1 MLNIDVNPPVVYH
14 GNHVKR
20 EIAIAAIVGAATLVS
35 ACAAQADRR
44 QPPANAPQV
53 SPDEALTAARK
64 AWLKPDLAGL
74 ELAARQVGREHPL
87 ADYPPFWRLSL
98 KLRAP
103 ANGAQ
108 AGELDAEVLK
118 MLARQ
123 EGSVIGEGLRREWL
137 LNLGRRGE
145 WQQFEAQLARYPRRD
160 DVQINCMAWTAPAPR
175 TPPST
180 AELDQVLMAPRDLP
194 DTCNQLLEQVIRQGK
209 LGNDPARRRL
219 LRALEWGYTNTIR
232 PAADLLGIEP
242 AMLQAALA
250 KPPAESAFTGRREV
264 ALIAMSQ
271 LARNDPS
278 AAAKRLEAGIPVLR
292 EDDTLFLWSQVAAGG
307 MRRMA
312 PESLRW
318 AQRSIQAPVS
328 DDTLVWM
335 ARAALRAQHWP
346 TVAALIDR
354 MSETGQRD
362 SAWVYWRARA
372 LRAEGRLADA
382 DWLLKRIADGFD
394 FYGQLA
400 AEDLGRLISLPT
412 RAAAPSEAEI
422 AAASRNAGFRRAL
435 KFYELG
441 FRVEGNREWN
451 HQLVTMNDRQL
462 LAAAAWAC
470 SLNVLDRCVNT
481 AERTQR
487 EHDFHLRFVTPFRDQ
502 VQFASGERGIDPA
515 WVYGLIRQESRFI
528 MDARSSAGAQGLMQ
542 IMPNT
547 AKWIARK
554 LEVRD
559 FRMEQ
564 LSDMPTNI
572 RFGTFYLK
580 SVLDDLDGSPV
591 LASAGYNAGP
601 GRPRTWRASLNGP
614 VEGAIFAEIIPFHET
629 RDYVKKVLSNATY
642 YATLFTGQPQSLRSW
657 LGQIGPQPAGS
668 TELP

>member
-1 MLNIDVNPPVVYH
+1 MPVTEAR
-14 GNHVKR
+14 VKH
-20 EIAIAAIVGAATLVS
+20 EIAIAAIVGATMLVS

-44 QPPANAPQV
+44 QQPASAPQM
-53 SPDEALTAARK
+53 SADEALIAARN
-64 AWLKPDLAGL
+64 AFVKPDLQRLDTVAGW
-74 ELAARQVGREHPL
+74 VGRDHPL
-87 ADYPPFWRLSL
+87 ADYPPYWRLH
-98 KLRAP
+98 LRLRSPMNA
-103 ANGAQ
+103 AQ
-108 AGELDAEVLK
+108 AAELDAAVVK
-118 MLARQ
+118 MLGRQ
-123 EGSVIGEGLRREWL
+123 EGTVIGEALRREWL
-137 LNLGRRGE
+137 INLGRRGE

-160 DVQINCMAWTAPAPR
+160 DAQINCLAWGAPSPKPA
-175 TPPST
+175 PST
-180 AELDQVLMAPRDLP
+180 AELEKVLMAPRDLP
-194 DTCNQLLEQVIRQGK
+194 DSCNQLLEQLIKQGR
-209 LGNDPARRRL
+209 LGKEAAHRRL
-219 LRALEWGYTNTIR
+219 LRALEWGYPNTIR
-232 PAADLLGIEP
+232 PAADLIGIDP
-242 AMLQAALA
+242 AQLQAALA

-264 ALIAMSQ
+264 ALIALSQ
-271 LARNDPS
+271 LARSDPP
-278 AAAKRLEAGIPVLR
+278 AAARKLDAGVAVLR
-292 EDDTLFLWSQVAAGG
+292 DEDKLFLWSQVAAGG

-328 DDTLVWM
+328 DDTLNWM
-335 ARAALRAQHWP
+335 TRAALRAQHWP
-346 TVAALIDR
+346 TVGALIDR
-354 MSETGQRD
+354 MSDEGRRD
-362 SAWVYWRARA
+362 PAWVYWRARA
-372 LRAEGRLADA
+372 LKAEGRLADA
-382 DWLLKRIADGFD
+382 DWLLKRIADGFH

-400 AEDLGRLISLPT
+400 AEDLGRLTSLPP
-412 RAAAPSEAEI
+412 RAALPGEAEI
-422 AAASRNAGFRRAL
+422 AAHSRNAGFRRAL

-451 HQLVTMNDRQL
+451 HQIATMDDRQL

-470 SLNVLDRCVNT
+470 SINVLDRCVNT

-487 EHDFHLRFVTPFRDQ
+487 DHDFHLRFVTPFRDQ
-502 VQFASGERGIDPA
+502 VRSASGERGIDPA

-554 LEVRD
+554 LDVRD

-580 SVLDDLDGSPV
+580 SVLDDLDASPL

-601 GRPRTWRASLNGP
+601 GRPRHWRASLSSP

-642 YATLFTGQPQSLRSW
+642 YASLFTGQPQSLRGW
-657 LGQIGPQPAGS
+657 LGQIGPQAAGS